1 MRGWLLDTNVLA
13 ELARPKGDD
22 RVIAWADAQPEQILF
37 ISVLNLAEYDQG
49 IANLPDDA
57 PNRSRL
63 EAAVT
68 ALELRFR
75 GRILSL
81 SDAIVRRWGHLSGR
95 AKRRTGQSP
104 PVIDTLLAAT
114 AIQNDLHFVT
124 RNVKD
129 VSDTGA
135 SVFDPWRDDT
145 SLFRI
150 I

>member
-1 MRGWLLDTNVLA
+1 VRGWLLDTNVLA
-13 ELARPKGDD
+13 ELARPNGNDQ
-22 RVIAWADAQPEQILF
+22 VVAWADAQPEQTLF
-37 ISVLNLAEYDQG
+37 ISVLNLAEYDKG

-57 PNRSRL
+57 PNRGRL

-75 GRILSL
+75 GRVLSL
-81 SDAIVRRWGHLSGR
+81 SDAIVRRWGRLSGR
-95 AKRRTGQSP
+95 VKRTTGQSP

-114 AIQNDLHFVT
+114 AIQNDLHLVT

-129 VSDTGA
+129 FSDSGA
-135 SVFDPWRDDT
+135 SVFNPWRDDP